1 MPAPAVPTLY
11 HVPWFCS
18 SIAVQVARELPIPP
32 SSLHIK
38 SITPN
43 ELRTG
48 KEILQVSPRR
58 VVPVLAFPDGTAIGE
73 VGAIVLYLLETFD
86 ESGKLHPLRGDP
98 NRPRFLQ
105 ASFYVVSE
113 CYKAAT
119 EIFLMCFRV
128 VPKMERIDPTERDE
142 EKWKNATEKFRKV
155 VIEHLVTALRDGERK
170 FYLGDRLSAADF
182 MFGYILMW
190 VDSCG
195 EGLLD
200 HNVVKE
206 YYDTLKSRPIHRQLY
221 VDKE

>member
-1 MPAPAVPTLY
+1 MPTLY

-18 SIAVQVARELPIPP
+18 SIAVQVAREIPISP
-32 SSLHIK
+32 SSLQIK
-38 SITPN
+38 SITVA
-43 ELRTG
+43 ELRTSE
-48 KEILQVSPRR
+48 EILQVSPRR
-58 VVPVLAFPDGTAIGE
+58 VVPVLALPDGTAIGE

-105 ASFYVVSE
+105 ASFYIVSE
-113 CYKAAT
+113 CYKAAF
-119 EIFLMCFRV
+119 EVFLMCFRV
-128 VPKMERIDPTERDE
+128 QPTKERIDPKERDE
-142 EKWKNATEKFRKV
+142 GKWKKATEKFRKV
-155 VIEHLVTALRDGERK
+155 VIEHLVTELKDGGRQ

-200 HNVVKE
+200 HKVVKE
-206 YYDTLKSRPIHRQLY
+206 YYDRLKARPIHRQLY
-221 VDKE
+221 IDE